1 MRLLKVWYMKKIN
14 NMSKERGGR
23 REKGRWT
30 ELEKESE

>member
-1 MRLLKVWYMKKIN
+1 MRLLKVRYMKKIN

-23 REKGRWT
+23 REKERWT